1 MSQGGRARRAY
12 NSKGGLITALIIVG
26 IIALILVIVTVQTLM
41 GSGDPTPKP
50 NAGSSAPAPSVTPS
64 ADGQCEAKADLSTSL
79 TPDLPSD
86 LEWAAGNGET
96 WPVSPSYG
104 PTAEEDGFGVCFSR
118 SPLGAAFAAASM
130 MMAPYDG
137 HTLNEVLEQYAVESP
152 GKEAALTEPGRTA
165 QPLNGNYPIVG
176 FRINSYVEDR
186 AEVVTVVRASNSPTG
201 YAGNVVQLAW
211 TGDDW
216 MMIVKDSGQ
225 AEPVTSPA
233 EGEFTPWR
241 NDG

>member
-26 IIALILVIVTVQTLM
+26 IIALILVIVTVQTLT

-64 ADGQCEAKADLSTSL
+64 SNGECEAKADLSTSL
-79 TPDLPSD
+79 TPEPPSD

-104 PTAEEDGFGVCFSR
+104 PTAQKDGFAVCFSR
-118 SPLGAAFAAASM
+118 SPMGAALAATSM
-130 MMAPYDG
+130 LTAGFTG
-137 HTLNEVLEQYAVESP
+137 HSQHEVTEQYALDSP
-152 GKEAALTEPGRTA
+152 GKTAALSRPDGQSETSGG
-165 QPLNGNYPIVG
+165 QNPIVG

-186 AEVVTVVRASNSPTG
+186 AEILTVFRAPSTATG
-201 YAGNVVQLAW
+201 YLALPVQLAW
-211 TGDDW
+211 DGDDW
-216 MMIVKDSGQ
+216 KIMLKDSG
-225 AEPVTSPA
+225 AGDPA
-233 EGEFTPWR
+233 VAISDGEFTPWR
-241 NDG
+241 SNG